1 MANEKLVTL
10 EQLGI
15 VKNYID
21 VKDAASI
28 KAAEYADNTIKFY
41 TTVDKSGDAVVELNL
56 PEEMFL
62 DQAKTTFVSEF
73 AWSDDEYPGS
83 TDPELDGKPV
93 LVLAVKG
100 DETVNY
106 SFISIEALVKTYTGD
121 ETDTAAIA
129 VTNGVITANVKIS
142 EEEGNALVIKDDGLY
157 VAPVETPS
165 EIVYATN
172 AEIEAM
178 FSTT

>member
-21 VKDAASI
+21 VKDAAAI
-28 KAAEYADNTIKFY
+28 KTAEYADNTIKLY
-41 TTVDKSGDAVVELNL
+41 TTADKSGDAAVELNL

-62 DQAKTTFVSEF
+62 DQAKTTFVVEF
-73 AWSDDEYPGS
+73 AWSDDLYPGS

-106 SFISIEALVKTYTGD
+106 SFVSIEALVKTYTGD
-121 ETDTAAIA
+121 TTETATVD
-129 VTNGVITANVKIS
+129 VTDGVITADVKIS
-142 EEEGNALVIKDDGLY
+142 EDEGNALIIKNDGLY
-157 VAPVETPS
+157 VPPVEAS
-165 EIVYATN
+165 AEVVYATN
-172 AEIEAM
+172 EEVSAL
-178 FSTT
+178 FT

>member
-21 VKDAASI
+21 AKDAVSI
-28 KAAEYADNTIKFY
+28 KAAEYADNTIKLY
-41 TTVDKSGDAVVELNL
+41 TTADKSGDAAVELNL

-62 DQAKTTFVSEF
+62 DQAKTTFVAEF
-73 AWSDDEYPGS
+73 AWSDTAYPGS

-100 DETVNY
+100 DETTNY
-106 SFISIEALVKTYTGD
+106 SFVSIEALVKAYSGD
-121 ETDTAAIA
+121 ETETATVD
-129 VTNGVITANVKIS
+129 VTDGVITADVKIS
-142 EEEGNALVIKDDGLY
+142 EEDGNAITVKSDGLY
-157 VAPVETPS
+157 VPPAGVAE
-165 EIVYATN
+165 EVVYATN
-172 AEIEAM
+172 EEVSALFA
-178 FSTT
+178 